1 MNGVSLHARF
11 DDGPITLHLAL
22 LAIKD
27 RRRFDGARREIG
39 ETMLG
44 DVQDNLD
51 GQKLFDGSAMPQSD
65 RALGRTKHYKRNNA
79 KKGYKAGDVR
89 KQGKTLIDRHH
100 LYDSYN
106 YQLEGSGVAV
116 GSGKVYA
123 RIHHFG
129 GMTGRGE
136 RTKIVARP
144 VLGMNPRLERRIG
157 DVLLNELR
165 GLA

>member
-11 DDGPITLHLAL
+11 DDGPITLHLAR
-22 LAIKD
+22 LAIAD
-27 RRRFDGARREIG
+27 RRKFDGARREIG
-39 ETMLG
+39 ETVLG

-51 GQKLFDGSAMPQSD
+51 GQKLFDGSAMRQSK
-65 RALGRTKHYKRNNA
+65 AAIKRS
-79 KKGYKAGDVR
+79 
-89 KQGKTLIDRHH
+89 GKTLIDRHH

-129 GMTGRGE
+129 DVINTKRGPV
-136 RTKIVARP
+136 RVWPRP
-144 VLGMNPRLERRIG
+144 VLGMNPKLERRIG